1 MAIHKVSKVLIG
13 AVLALGLAGA
23 APSALAAWGNPGD
36 THGSAYLGVMVDSVS
51 PETAASL
58 HLKNGGALIANV
70 DQDGPACH
78 AGLQTGD
85 IVVTFNG
92 KPVSSSDQ
100 FASLIHASAPGST
113 ATMTVI
119 RNGQSKD
126 MKVTLGDW
134 GQMAGMA
141 PKAPL
146 SPPGAMPFIKPIPP
160 MPPRMYPDID
170 IPAGTTI
177 SSRQGI
183 VVEPLSPQLCDFFG
197 VPQNRG
203 VLVRSVDKGS
213 PGAAAGLKAG
223 DVIVKVNDENI
234 HDVADWR
241 RALRSQ
247 NGKVALGIVRDKK
260 EQVLQVNLPANTS
273 EWKSRDWDGFE
284 VDTATLA
291 MLSPDQ
297 MAEIRREAEEAA
309 SSWTPEMQKQMESLK
324 LQSEEIRRQAESAA
338 KTMTPEM
345 QKQAA
350 EWSKQSEEWSKQSAE
365 MREQMQQMSKDLAK
379 MTPEMAKAA
388 EEWAE
393 TTKPNVKQIEEMTRE
408 FQKQWQTMQPQFQK
422 QMEQLQKQIDEEMRE
437 WQKTFKE
444 DEFKLEF

>member
-13 AVLALGLAGA
+13 AVLALGLAGS
-23 APSALAAWGNPGD
+23 APSALAAWGTPGD
-36 THGSAYLGVMVDSVS
+36 THGSAYLGVMVDTVS
-51 PETAASL
+51 SETATSL
-58 HLKNGGALIANV
+58 HLKNGGAVIANV

-78 AGLQTGD
+78 AGLHGGD
-85 IVVTFNG
+85 IVVAFNG

-100 FASLIHASAPGST
+100 FASLIHASTPGST

-170 IPAGTTI
+170 IPAGTAI

-213 PGAAAGLKAG
+213 PGAVAGLKAG
-223 DVIVKVNDENI
+223 DVIVKVNNENI

-247 NGKVALGIVRDKK
+247 SGKVSLVIVRDKK
-260 EQVLQVNLPANTS
+260 EQLVQVDLPANTS
-273 EWKSRDWDGFE
+273 EWKDSDWDGFGI
-284 VDTATLA
+284 DSATFA
-291 MLSPDQ
+291 MLNAVQ
-297 MAEIRREAEEAA
+297 MAEIRRQAEEATR
-309 SSWTPEMQKQMESLK
+309 SVTPE
-324 LQSEEIRRQAESAA
+324 IRKQAEEWS
-338 KTMTPEM
+338 
-345 QKQAA
+345 KQAA
-350 EWSKQSEEWSKQSAE
+350 EWSKSAEWSKQSAE
-365 MREQMQQMSKDLAK
+365 MREQMQQMGKEVAK

-388 EEWAE
+388 REWAE
-393 TTKPNVKQIEEMTRE
+393 TTKPNAKQIEEMTRE

-444 DEFKLEF
+444 HEFKLEF